1 MKTFE
6 LLDFGSEQLRAR
18 NIKTNKLDAELLLST
33 VLKIKRE
40 KILINLERKIKSNKI
55 NSFNNLLKRRC
66 KKEPMAY
73 IINKK
78 EFWKKTFYVDKNV
91 LIPRPETELMI
102 EELTKIYKNKKIYI
116 LDIGTGSGCILL
128 SLLEDLKHSSGI
140 GLDIS
145 KNAIE
150 IAKKNAFSLRVSD
163 RVKLLNFS
171 MCKIFNKKFDLIVSN
186 PPYIKQHELKNLQ
199 DDIKFFEPKIALNGG
214 NDGLDLIKKVIYK
227 TKNILKI
234 NGILALEIGN
244 EQFNKVSKLL
254 SRNNFKIEKII
265 KDYKNNIRCILSKL
279 KNDN

>member
-40 KILINLERKIKSNKI
+40 KVLINLERKIKSNKI

>member
-1 MKTFE
+1 
-6 LLDFGSEQLRAR
+6 
-18 NIKTNKLDAELLLST
+18 
-33 VLKIKRE
+33 
-40 KILINLERKIKSNKI
+40 
-55 NSFNNLLKRRC
+55 
-66 KKEPMAY
+66 
-73 IINKK
+73 
-78 EFWKKTFYVDKNV
+78 
-91 LIPRPETELMI
+91 MI